1 MYDLWMFLSF
11 LLMILFFVL
20 WLKSKS
26 ELKKLISKF
35 SPVISMEA
43 EVDRLKNEADKIQQ
57 EIEVTRSTYSEKR
70 SLLEDLEQEVAVYDE
85 RISFAQF
92 GVYEP
97 HFDYSDSET
106 YKRKIKKIRAS
117 QKKMVSAKTATI
129 RPEDV
134 TLDGSSSKGKTLVN
148 RQVRLSLRAFNGE
161 CTAAIANIRWNN
173 VKALEKRI
181 LNATKQIDN
190 ANASLQIT
198 INESY
203 VKLKLDELHLTHEY
217 REQLKTEKDER
228 AELARAEREERK
240 LLADAKVAEEEE
252 RKYRILLEKARKE
265 VGVDEKR
272 IAELE
277 DSLAQARATSDR
289 ARSMAEMT
297 TSGYVY
303 VISNIG
309 SFGQDVVKIG
319 LTRRVDPDDRVRE
332 LGDAS
337 VPFRFDTHAM
347 IYSDE
352 APKLEA
358 ALHNEFSIR
367 RINAVNMRK
376 EFFRVSLEEVEGA
389 VSRLSPDAD
398 FFKDREAQEWHET
411 LARRKQ
417 VLDDMQLAVDKFPS
431 EI

>member
-1 MYDLWMFLSF
+1 MNDLWMFLSF

-20 WLKSKS
+20 WLKSYS

-35 SPVISMEA
+35 SPVISIEA
-43 EVDRLKNEADKIQQ
+43 EVDRLKNEADIIQQ

-97 HFDYSDSET
+97 HFEFSDSET
-106 YKRKIKKIRAS
+106 YKREIKKIRES

-129 RPEDV
+129 CPEDV
-134 TLDGSSSKGKTLVN
+134 SLDGSSSKGKTLVN
-148 RQVRLSLRAFNGE
+148 RQVRLTLRAFNGE
-161 CTAAIANIRWNN
+161 CTAAIANTRWNN
-173 VKALEKRI
+173 VKAMEKRI

-198 INESY
+198 INESF

-217 REQLKTEKDER
+217 REQLKAEKDER

-252 RKYRILLEKARKE
+252 RKYRDLLEKARKE
-265 VGVDEKR
+265 VGVDAKR

-319 LTRRVDPDDRVRE
+319 LTRRVDPDDRVKE

-358 ALHNEFSIR
+358 ALHKEFSIR

-376 EFFRVSLEEVEGA
+376 EFFRVSLEEVEDA

-398 FFKDREAQEWHET
+398 FFNDREAQEWHET